1 MRVRIMSKMECIQYT
16 YLDKVKPCVII
27 SINCPSELPPRLLNH
42 VNIHSVEYIYFDD
55 IEQRHVELGSNLKL
69 MEERDVERIYDFIK
83 SCEKDERI
91 EEIIVHCHAGIS
103 RSSAVA
109 AGICLM
115 LKQDDM
121 WIWEGG
127 YLPNRHVFT
136 MMNSKIGLS
145 QEEID
150 YRYEINHISHQKEEY
165 EWINDMFIGCDE
177 FK

>member
-1 MRVRIMSKMECIQYT
+1 MNVRIMSKMECIQYT
-16 YLDKVKPCVII
+16 YSDKVKPCVII

-42 VNIHSVEYIYFDD
+42 DNIKTVMYLYFDD
-55 IEQRHVELGSNLKL
+55 IEQRHIELGSNLKL
-69 MEERDVERIYDFIK
+69 MEEVDVGRIYGLIK
-83 SCEKDERI
+83 LCSEDKEV

-127 YLPNRHVFT
+127 YVPNRHVFT

-145 QEEID
+145 KEEID
-150 YRYEINHISHQKEEY
+150 YRYEVNHTAHQKEEY
-165 EWINDMFIGCDE
+165 SWINDMSIDIDK